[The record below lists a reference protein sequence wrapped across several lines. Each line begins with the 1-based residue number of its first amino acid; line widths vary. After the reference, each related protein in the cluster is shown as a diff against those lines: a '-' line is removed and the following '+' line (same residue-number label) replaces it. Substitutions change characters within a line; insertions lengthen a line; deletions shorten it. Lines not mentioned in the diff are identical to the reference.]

1 MNHKKSRVMDFFR
14 RIDKDQDGKITRQEF
29 IDGILSSKFP
39 TSKLEMTAVADIFDG
54 DGDGYIDYYEFVA
67 ALHPN
72 KDAYRPVTDAD
83 KIEDEVTRQVAQCK
97 CAKRF
102 QVEQIGENKY
112 RFFLGNQFGDSQ
124 QLRLVRILRS
134 TVMVRVGGGWMA
146 LDEFLVKNDPCRARG
161 RTNLELREKFIL
173 PEGASQG
180 MAPFRLRGRKSKPSS
195 RAASPTRSSSSASH
209 SNHSC
214 TSMPSSPATPA
225 SGNKTPQTFTRCY
238 DKPWLTNSKVS
249 TPTKC
254 LDSHVLQIPSIEVTP
269 VQGSKLRRPSYHS
282 SKVSLTGD
290 NGNSPAA
297 SKTGKTDTKRTT
309 SRPTSRAGSRAGSRA
324 NSRRGSDA
332 SDFDVLETQSMCSD
346 ISESSTGGSQAS
358 SRRSSSKPSK
368 IPTPA
373 KKTTTPK
380 NTNTRR

>member
-1 MNHKKSRVMDFFR
+1 MRWMNHKKSRVMDFFR

-29 IDGILSSKFP
+29 VDGILASKFP
-39 TSKLEMTAVADIFDG
+39 TSKLEMMAVADIFDR

-72 KDAYRPVTDAD
+72 KDAYRPTTDAD

-180 MAPFRLRGRKSKPSS
+180 LAAFRSRGRRSKPGS
-195 RAASPTRSSSSASH
+195 RNASPTRSSSSASH
-209 SNHSC
+209 SGASL
-214 TSMPSSPATPA
+214 PSAPSAPATPTA
-225 SGNKTPQTFTRCY
+225 SASSRVRTLHLFV
-238 DKPWLTNSKVS
+238 LTS
-249 TPTKC
+249 
-254 LDSHVLQIPSIEVTP
+254 
-269 VQGSKLRRPSYHS
+269 HS
-282 SKVSLTGD
+282 SKLELPTFHSSRGSLTGE
-290 NGNSPAA
+290 NGGTTHSSKPTRSDPKRGA
-297 SKTGKTDTKRTT
+297 SGA
-309 SRPTSRAGSRAGSRA
+309 TSRAGSQAGSRA
-324 NSRRGSDA
+324 SSRRGSDA
-332 SDFDVLETQSMCSD
+332 SDASELQDSRSVCSD
-346 ISESSTGGSQAS
+346 TSDTPRRPGGGA
-358 SRRSSSKPSK
+358 KPSK
-368 IPTPA
+368 IPTIS
-373 KKTTTPK
+373 KKGASPKTPGSVK
-380 NTNTRR
+380 K